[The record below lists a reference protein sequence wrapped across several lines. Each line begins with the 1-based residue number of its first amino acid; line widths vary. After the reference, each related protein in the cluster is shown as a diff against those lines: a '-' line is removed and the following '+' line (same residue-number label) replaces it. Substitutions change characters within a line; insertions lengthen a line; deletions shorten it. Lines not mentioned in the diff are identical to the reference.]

1 MIVCFKEEKKIN
13 ESKKKL
19 INRVIYPNGSNKIVS
34 LNKSIKF
41 FLKKT
46 VAITRRKEV
55 LIKKIKITKISFK
68 ITQC

>member
-34 LNKSIKF
+34 LNKWIKF
-41 FLKKT
+41 F
-46 VAITRRKEV
+46 
-55 LIKKIKITKISFK
+55 
-68 ITQC
+68 